1 MSTAEDVADQVPN
14 NGNQMFGLLFIYSLP
29 LKVAYIRAAL
39 LCLAQLSLSQLARL
53 VSKLSCRRIEWE
65 EIGASVKY

>member
-1 MSTAEDVADQVPN
+1 MGQEDIMSTAEDVADQVPN

-39 LCLAQLSLSQLARL
+39 LCLA
-53 VSKLSCRRIEWE
+53 
-65 EIGASVKY
+65 